1 MKRKFLIM
9 SAFVSLIGAPLARG
23 QSIWPSIL
31 NATGGSAYISGKEF
45 EWSVGEMALVNTFTT
60 SSIVVTQGLLQT
72 RLTADINE
80 VPGTTNL
87 GDYLQIFPNPTTGT
101 INIQYNA
108 NKDGVLTLKLMDMA
122 GRIIAD
128 QKMDVK
134 TGANSQKLDISAL
147 AVATYMLEVYMQ
159 PTNGKMEATAY
170 KIQKLQ

>member
-31 NATGGSAYISGKEF
+31 NATGGSTYIGTKEF

-72 RLTADINE
+72 RLSTDINE
-80 VPGTTNL
+80 VPGITNL
-87 GDYLQIFPNPTTGT
+87 GDYLQIYPNPTTGA

-108 NKDGVLTLKLMDMA
+108 NKEGVITLKLMDMA
-122 GRIIAD
+122 GRLITD
-128 QKMDVK
+128 LKSEVK
-134 TGANSQKLDISAL
+134 PGANNQKLDISAL
-147 AVATYMLEVYMQ
+147 AAATYMLEVYMQ